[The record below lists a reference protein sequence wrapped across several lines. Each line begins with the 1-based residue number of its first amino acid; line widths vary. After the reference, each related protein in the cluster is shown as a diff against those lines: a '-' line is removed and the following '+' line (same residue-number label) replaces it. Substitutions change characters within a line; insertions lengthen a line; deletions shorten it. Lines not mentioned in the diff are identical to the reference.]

1 MMLQDFS
8 DNDGLSLLAPK
19 KQDPNKQ
26 RTLMINNL

>member
-1 MMLQDFS
+1 MLQDFS

-19 KQDPNKQ
+19 KQYTNKQ